1 MNATKH
7 RSRARRQWVISFI
20 LTMAAITAAAAG
32 YLFHGEII
40 LACLGLNAMATL
52 FTIGAICMA
61 IEALESGQAANRE
74 EYWENR
80 FPAKH

>member
-1 MNATKH
+1 MNATRH
-7 RSRARRQWVISFI
+7 RNRARRQWGISFL
-20 LTMAAITAAAAG
+20 LTMGAIATGAAA
-32 YLFHGEII
+32 YLFHGEIV
-40 LACLGLNAMATL
+40 LACLALNAMSAL
-52 FTIGAICMA
+52 FVIGAICMA